1 MRRMILAVLAGL
13 ALLTTGC
20 QTETGNQ
27 VKAAVVAG
35 VAYYCAQPK
44 LARVA
49 LRETIAAQ
57 TFPNRAEIH
66 CAADE

>member
-27 VKAAVVAG
+27 VKASVVAG
-35 VAYYCAQPK
+35 
-44 LARVA
+44 VA